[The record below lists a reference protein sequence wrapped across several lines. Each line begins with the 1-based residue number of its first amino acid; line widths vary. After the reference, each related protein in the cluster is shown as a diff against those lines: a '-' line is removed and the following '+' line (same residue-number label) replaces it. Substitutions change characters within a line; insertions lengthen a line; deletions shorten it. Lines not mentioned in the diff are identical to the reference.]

1 MPIAALYGGNA
12 AHYSALHNNFVRLA
26 GEAGLPVGELTQ
38 VANTKVPLMVA
49 EVAKEQGRHD
59 KFHRAAFHAY
69 WAQDQNIGEWD
80 VLEPI
85 IENAGIDLPREV
97 MVARFRELAG
107 KVEASLKEGQAMGV
121 TGIPTFFIGAEAV
134 VGAQPYEVLKRVAE
148 RNIGRDVP
156 ASASG
161 GSESP

>member
-1 MPIAALYGGNA
+1 M
-12 AHYSALHNNFVRLA
+12 RLA
-26 GEAGLPVGELTQ
+26 GQVGLPVGEITQ

-69 WAQDQNIGEWD
+69 WAEDQNIGEWT

-85 IENAGIDLPREV
+85 LQSAGIDLPRDT
-97 MVARFRELAG
+97 MVARFKELAG
-107 KVEASLKEGQAMGV
+107 RVDTSLKEGRAMGV

-134 VGAQPYEVLKRVAE
+134 VGAQPYEVIKRVAE
-148 RNIGRDVP
+148 RNIGRNVP
-156 ASASG
+156 DSLSG
-161 GSESP
+161 GNGSP